1 MASNVPARLSDCQ
14 QCRRTA
20 IPRRLLRCERPGDWN
35 VTRVGRHCRGSA
47 RVSSHGGAE
56 RRVTDPRHV
65 YAAGEPHVTP
75 RDAAGGSP
83 HRSVPP
89 PPPGSSRSAGRPVD
103 LGVGG
108 AGSGLYLPPP
118 SSAGASGRPAR
129 RRPHQRYIHS
139 AGLPAHVT
147 NPSLPP
153 EHTLP
158 VRAEYTAPAG
168 AHRSATLRA
177 VMVNRYHLP
186 AHQHFTPSANRRP
199 LDSEPIDRRRYSR
212 GVSHASAGLA
222 GTFVSTAPGQLLPL
236 IIVLLVSVYLSVT
249 IKTAISV
256 SPLVQRAAL
265 RASAGMT
272 GQGRGVCKVSFPRR
286 RQLWSGGGQILARSD
301 QCVY

>member
-1 MASNVPARLSDCQ
+1 MSRRETQPAAPRTAP
-14 QCRRTA
+14 CRR
-20 IPRRLLRCERPGDWN
+20 RRQAAAARPVGRSTLEWAGRGAASTCLLRALPAPQ
-35 VTRVGRHCRGSA
+35 VGQH
-47 RVSSHGGAE
+47 
-56 RRVTDPRHV
+56 
-65 YAAGEPHVTP
+65 
-75 RDAAGGSP
+75 
-83 HRSVPP
+83 
-89 PPPGSSRSAGRPVD
+89 
-103 LGVGG
+103 G
-108 AGSGLYLPPP
+108 AGLTSGAQL
-118 SSAGASGRPAR
+118 
-129 RRPHQRYIHS
+129 
-139 AGLPAHVT
+139 GLPAVHT
-147 NPSLPP
+147 QRRPP
-153 EHTLP
+153 QRTLP